1 MATQAYFTIP
11 KALETDPR
19 YASLSIEARYLY
31 ARMRD
36 TLKLSIK
43 NNWRDH
49 LGVYIK
55 MARTTM
61 AQVLNKS
68 LPTVRKILKELRE
81 AGLIFDLRMGLTRC
95 NRIYVKLLDGESE
108 SDLFPKAKEA
118 SLSKEKPDF
127 STDGNNFAAN
137 KRNSNQRNLSQREKK
152 EWRWFLK
159 DGDKWMDAK
168 GKLWQFLNGEILR
181 YQSHE
186 EQIFDAANLLQQL
199 GMSENDALSAA
210 LSI

>member
-11 KALETDPR
+11 KALETNPR

-43 NNWRDH
+43 NNWRDK

-55 MARTTM
+55 MARSTI
-61 AQVLNKS
+61 AQILGKS
-68 LPTVRKILKELRE
+68 LPTVRKIIKELRD
-81 AGLIFDLRMGLTRC
+81 AGLIYDLRMGLTRC
-95 NRIYVKLLDGESE
+95 NRIYVKLLDGENE
-108 SDLFPKAKEA
+108 SDLFPRAKEA
-118 SLSKEKPDF
+118 SPSREKPDF
-127 STDGNNFAAN
+127 KPDGNTFSPNN
-137 KRNSNQRNLSQREKK
+137 RNPNQRNSSQREKK

-168 GKLWQFLNGEILR
+168 GKLWQFIDGEVCPYL
-181 YQSHE
+181 YGKEYEKHTLE
-186 EQIFDAANLLQQL
+186 LLGQIGLA
-199 GMSENDALSAA
+199 
-210 LSI
+210 